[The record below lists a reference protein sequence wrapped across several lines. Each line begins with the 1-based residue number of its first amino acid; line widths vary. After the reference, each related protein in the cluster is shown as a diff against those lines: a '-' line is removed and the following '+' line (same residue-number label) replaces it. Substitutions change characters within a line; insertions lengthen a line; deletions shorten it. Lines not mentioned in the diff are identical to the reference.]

1 VAHGAA
7 LASTTT
13 STRRDATSDL
23 QHQSISSRKTP
34 NTKDATMLRILILTP
49 WGMDYM
55 DDPALKVVSRHVR
68 PETAVEVRNLGEP
81 VPALPWPLASGEAAM
96 IAEARRAQAEGFDG
110 LLIAC
115 SGDPYLEAVREAVD
129 IPVSAPT
136 DAALHLSRAFGK
148 IAIMARQ
155 MPESYNEALSHV
167 WGAGSGDFWQ
177 SRARESGMDEGDYSI
192 RRVPIVKHPDLDTL
206 MELTNSDP
214 DRLRD
219 LTLDAMTDALLTNGV
234 AQARE
239 AVEQDGA
246 DAIYFACTFWSAG
259 LDQLSDAEDPF
270 GVPVF
275 NPLVSAATFLESAII
290 SQARVGSSLSV

>member
-1 VAHGAA
+1 M
-7 LASTTT
+7 
-13 STRRDATSDL
+13 
-23 QHQSISSRKTP
+23 Q
-34 NTKDATMLRILILTP
+34 RILILTP

-55 DDPALKVVSRHVR
+55 DEPALRVVSRHVR

-115 SGDPYLEAVREAVD
+115 SGDPYLEVVREAVD
-129 IPVSAPT
+129 IPVAAPT
-136 DAALHLSRAFGK
+136 EAALHLSRAFGK

-155 MPESYNEALSHV
+155 MPASYDEAISHV

-177 SRARESGMDEGDYSI
+177 SRARESGLAEGDYTI
-192 RRVPIVKHPDLDTL
+192 RRLPIDKHPDFDTL
-206 MELTNSDP
+206 VELTNSDP
-214 DRLRD
+214 NRLRN
-219 LTLDAMTDALLTNGV
+219 LTLDAMTDALLTHGV
-234 AQARE
+234 SQARA
-239 AVEQDGA
+239 AVEQDGV
-246 DAIYFACTFWSAG
+246 DAVYFACTFWSAG
-259 LDQLSDAEDPF
+259 LDELSDEENPF